1 MLGFRQLWVETGPY
15 GENPL
20 WVFHIFGDRTVARMH
35 EIAASDGAQR
45 ILSGAGSTRIWMS
58 LARSLLSMTRRDDA
72 LEDWAEDRGLVLYE
86 TSSEDE
92 EWEGLTGGRLE

>member
-20 WVFHIFGDRTVARMH
+20 WMFHIFGDRSMTRAH
-35 EIAASDGAQR
+35 EIAALDRAQR
-45 ILSGAGSTRIWMS
+45 ILSGEGSTRIWMS
-58 LARSLLSMTRRDDA
+58 LARSLLSMTRRDRA
-72 LEDWAEDRGLVLYE
+72 LEDWAKDRGLVLYE

-92 EWEGLTGGRLE
+92 E

>member
-1 MLGFRQLWVETGPY
+1 MTR
-15 GENPL
+15 
-20 WVFHIFGDRTVARMH
+20 AH
-35 EIAASDGAQR
+35 EIAALDGAQR

-58 LARSLLSMTRRDDA
+58 LARSLLSMTRRDGA

-92 EWEGLTGGRLE
+92 E

>member
-20 WVFHIFGDRTVARMH
+20 WVFHILGDRTVTRMH
-35 EIAASDGAQR
+35 EIAALDGAHR

-58 LARSLLSMTRRDDA
+58 LARSLLSMARRDGA
-72 LEDWAEDRGLVLYE
+72 LDEKT
-86 TSSEDE
+86 TS
-92 EWEGLTGGRLE
+92 G

>member
-1 MLGFRQLWVETGPY
+1 MLGFRPLWVETGQY

-20 WVFHIFGDRTVARMH
+20 WVFRIFGDRSMTRAR
-35 EIAASDGAQR
+35 EIAALDGAQR
-45 ILSGAGSTRIWMS
+45 ILSGEGSTRIWMS
-58 LARSLLSMTRRDDA
+58 LARSLLSMTRRDGA

-92 EWEGLTGGRLE
+92 E